1 MIRTIP
7 TDNQPSAVKS
17 PYHPSTGRT
26 PKPNTQTYS
35 NMQPTGTNC
44 PPPDQGTWDCAVMLK
59 FGKDPPGK
67 KRHPKKDRTLT
78 TRPDQLQSGRVRQTP
93 GHPHLPE
100 KSYTYNTNLGD
111 LAT

>member
-1 MIRTIP
+1 
-7 TDNQPSAVKS
+7 
-17 PYHPSTGRT
+17 
-26 PKPNTQTYS
+26 
-35 NMQPTGTNC
+35 
-44 PPPDQGTWDCAVMLK
+44 MLK

-93 GHPHLPE
+93 GHAHLPE